1 VAGSDR
7 APLDA
12 LPHGVRV
19 RREAGCAQRTQPSAQ
34 SRLGWFRCLY
44 SVPHSPAPNPHRE
57 TDTFS
62 SIDPLVRVHLQAI
75 TARIDP

>member
-1 VAGSDR
+1 MRSVRSRQRSHALGGSD
-7 APLDA
+7 ACTQCPI
-12 LPHGVRV
+12 H
-19 RREAGCAQRTQPSAQ
+19 QRPT
-34 SRLGWFRCLY
+34 LT
-44 SVPHSPAPNPHRE
+44 E